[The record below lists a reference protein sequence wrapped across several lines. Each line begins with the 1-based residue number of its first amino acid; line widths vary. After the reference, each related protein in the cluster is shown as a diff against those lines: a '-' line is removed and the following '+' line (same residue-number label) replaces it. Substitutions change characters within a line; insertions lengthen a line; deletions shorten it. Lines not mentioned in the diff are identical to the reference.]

1 MISDAEL
8 EAAHNGLAD
17 TDEEFGR
24 TSAYVKMSTFMA
36 KKIKSEA
43 FLKASGTVAEREA
56 VAYASLEFSDY
67 LEKLK
72 DATYT
77 MLILEAKRES
87 WQREIDIWRTL
98 SANRRR

>member
-36 KKIKSEA
+36 KK
-43 FLKASGTVAEREA
+43 
-56 VAYASLEFSDY
+56 
-67 LEKLK
+67 
-72 DATYT
+72 
-77 MLILEAKRES
+77 
-87 WQREIDIWRTL
+87 
-98 SANRRR
+98 